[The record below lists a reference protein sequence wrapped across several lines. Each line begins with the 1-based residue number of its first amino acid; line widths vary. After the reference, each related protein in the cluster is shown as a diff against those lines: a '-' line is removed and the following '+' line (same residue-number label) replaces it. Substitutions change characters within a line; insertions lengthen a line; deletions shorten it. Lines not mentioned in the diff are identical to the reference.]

1 MDSKL
6 KISKSS
12 NKHLKSKIIDNKS
25 SSKSKSKH
33 RKKDKSKS
41 SKKDELKNNAS
52 VNDKDNNSKNKGFV
66 FDFENSIIDKLKDQS
81 RKFDKN
87 DKSGWN
93 YSKVINEEKLLGMK
107 RHNKFSET
115 NNSDNN
121 QKNDILDED
130 VFSENSEDEK
140 NVWDKEAEN
149 RFENDIFAKDLS
161 FNEFNLS
168 KLILKSCSD
177 LNFFHPTKV
186 QAKVIP
192 LILEK
197 TDVLVNAETGSGKT
211 ACYLLPI
218 LQNIIKSKSH
228 RKPYKVLLLI
238 PTRELALQCS
248 QMLSSLIKYT
258 DVTYVTVVGGMDI
271 ENQTSKLKNQPDIII
286 ATPGRLIDMIYNYKS
301 IELTYINCLV
311 LDEADKLLEL
321 GFKDAIIEILNKM
334 GAYNYSKSN
343 DFNNSNSNQ
352 NSSIQVLMFSATLN
366 PKVIDLGNKVLKNP
380 VKLKLEHSSLLA
392 NLKQSIVRMK
402 FKNSSNTSIE
412 NDETLEDENEEKVE
426 KKKISNKF
434 NSKIKNKEKSKKKK
448 LKPSMMDL
456 EKEFNQRM
464 SYLICILKE
473 LKLKRSI
480 IFFNS
485 KVECHK
491 AQIVLSENKF
501 KCGEM
506 HSDIHQSNRVLSLE
520 NFQNGTVDFLLATD
534 VAGRGIDVEKVRCV
548 INFQM
553 PLEEDRYI
561 HRIGRTARKGYMGQ
575 AITICND
582 TDRIAFKKLMRK
594 QKFELTPLKIDT
606 EQIKK
611 TYKDLLKKASIIK
624 EKLSIDSTEK
634 DLLLAEMKLEKS
646 YNTSENWNN
655 ISNKPKK

>member
-1 MDSKL
+1 MESKL
-6 KISKSS
+6 HTSKIS
-12 NKHLKSKIIDNKS
+12 NKHLKSKIVSNSSSKDKIKRKSKNK
-25 SSKSKSKH
+25 SKSKSKEE
-33 RKKDKSKS
+33 S
-41 SKKDELKNNAS
+41 
-52 VNDKDNNSKNKGFV
+52 NSNIAIKENLNKTFV
-66 FDFENSIIDKLKDQS
+66 FDFENSIIDKLKDEKKKS
-81 RKFDKN
+81 SVHDKN
-87 DKSGWN
+87 GWN

-107 RHNKFSET
+107 RHNKVVSDKDNIE
-115 NNSDNN
+115 NNKDNI
-121 QKNDILDED
+121 NDDELNHIVD
-130 VFSENSEDEK
+130 NED
-140 NVWDKEAEN
+140 NIWDKEAED

-168 KLILKSCSD
+168 KLILKACAD

-197 TDVLVNAETGSGKT
+197 NDVLVNAETGSGKT

-218 LQNIIKSKSH
+218 LQNILKSKTH
-228 RKPYKVLLLI
+228 RKPNKVLLLI

-258 DVTYVTVVGGMDI
+258 DISYVTVVGGLDI

-301 IELTYINCLV
+301 IELSYINCLV

-334 GAYNYSKSN
+334 GAYSYSKSN
-343 DFNNSNSNQ
+343 EYKESNNVT
-352 NSSIQVLMFSATLN
+352 NSSIQVLLFSATLN

-380 VKLKLEHSSLLA
+380 IKLKLEHSSLLA

-402 FKNSSNTSIE
+402 FKNSVFSK
-412 NDETLEDENEEKVE
+412 ENEEKDETENIKKSKE
-426 KKKISNKF
+426 KDNNKF
-434 NSKIKNKEKSKKKK
+434 NGKIKNKEKSKKKK
-448 LKPSMMDL
+448 IKPSNEDL

-464 SYLICILKE
+464 TYLICILKE

-480 IFFNS
+480 LFFNS
-485 KVECHK
+485 KIECHK
-491 AQIVLSENKF
+491 AYVILSEHNF

-506 HSDIHQSNRVLSLE
+506 HSDVHQSNRVLSLE
-520 NFQNGTVDFLLATD
+520 NFQNGVIDFLLATD

-548 INFQM
+548 VNFQM

-582 TDRIAFKKLMRK
+582 NDRIVFKKLMRK
-594 QKFELTPLKIDT
+594 QKFELVPMKLDS

-611 TYKDLLKKASIIK
+611 IYKGIVKKASIIQ
-624 EKLSIDSTEK
+624 ERLTIDSTEK

-646 YNTSENWNN
+646 YNMNENWNN